1 MRTKLLADL
10 TTKEFE
16 TIADQR
22 DLILNSLEYLKRES
36 FQFHLNNH
44 FLWIL
49 QPTRI
54 KLINIYNIA
63 VYYLGGKT
71 MSDPN
76 EWNASII
83 AEFRK
88 NHGKVGGYFE
98 GAPLLLLHHT
108 GARSGKARLNPIMYL
123 KNGDRYLV
131 FASKGGADTNPD
143 WYYNIKAHPDVQIE
157 LGDETI
163 DARADE
169 ITGPERDTLYER
181 QASIYPTFA
190 QYQLKTKRMIPVIA
204 LIPKSLGR

>member
-1 MRTKLLADL
+1 
-10 TTKEFE
+10 
-16 TIADQR
+16 
-22 DLILNSLEYLKRES
+22 
-36 FQFHLNNH
+36 
-44 FLWIL
+44 
-49 QPTRI
+49 
-54 KLINIYNIA
+54 
-63 VYYLGGKT
+63 

-123 KNGDRYLV
+123 KDGDCYLV

-157 LGDETI
+157 VGDETI
-163 DARADE
+163 DVLWR
-169 ITGPERDTLYER
+169 RLR
-181 QASIYPTFA
+181 
-190 QYQLKTKRMIPVIA
+190 L
-204 LIPKSLGR
+204 

>member
-1 MRTKLLADL
+1 
-10 TTKEFE
+10 
-16 TIADQR
+16 
-22 DLILNSLEYLKRES
+22 
-36 FQFHLNNH
+36 
-44 FLWIL
+44 
-49 QPTRI
+49 
-54 KLINIYNIA
+54 

-88 NHGKVGGYFE
+88 NHGKVGGYFK

-123 KNGDRYLV
+123 KNSDRYIV

-157 LGDETI
+157 VEDETI
-163 DARADE
+163 DARAEE

-190 QYQLKTKRMIPVIA
+190 QYQLKTKRTIPVIA
-204 LIPKSLGR
+204 LVPKSRRK